1 MSVRTEREEREEALI
16 AGLLQ
21 EPKRLVE
28 LKGFD
33 RSWLHSR
40 ECRAIYAAMKQHYD
54 ENAAEGRV
62 RFARAET
69 VERVVKE
76 RYGKS
81 TGDARID
88 KARRALRKGVASLL
102 DKLREHPRVD
112 EHAFLA
118 ALDGVSEAGL
128 ETKAKEVLLSLV
140 DRYETGGVKN
150 LHRALQEAA
159 SAVTPGGADAMA
171 RPVSET
177 ASNVLVTYGKAKKM
191 EGGGYIPTPFPI
203 LNKLTNGGK
212 RGRMWLVPGFAK
224 DGKAQPLSAR
234 VLTPTGWKRM
244 GDIKVGDEVVDPTGG
259 TAKVSGVYPQGRVAA
274 YRVTFSDG
282 SSTECCL
289 QHLWEVNT
297 STRQAAG
304 CAPMV
309 VNLKYMLEHKNR
321 YFVPTIQPVD
331 YECQWERPLD
341 PYLMGLLLGDG
352 TFRGDVRISTAD
364 RETLDAVRDLLP
376 RGTEVSY
383 RGGYDYGFRKSRSGA
398 GPNSIVKA
406 IRSMGLEDVGSDR
419 KFVPES
425 YKWAPVEVRLSV
437 LQGLCDT
444 DGYATRAGAVE
455 YTTVSKTL
463 ASDVVFLARSLGCIT
478 RTTKRTTS
486 FTYKGQK
493 KLGKPSFRISISAPM
508 SMPLFRLSRKL
519 SAWYRPRTKPGR
531 IRDPRTPKRGI
542 VSIKYVGNKKQQC
555 ISLDSRS
562 QLYVTDDF
570 IVTHNTQ
577 LAKELV
583 YHAATACGLGCVAF
597 SGEQTAEEMET
608 MLVVRHSHKFIE
620 GGVSA
625 IRLDAGKLKESEEQA
640 MRETVRDLR
649 EGGYGPVRCVRASLG
664 MSIADVRSSLEVISK
679 RQPVDVV
686 MLDHTALF
694 GPSRRVGG
702 DASDTA
708 RLSATLQEMKQ
719 LALDFQEK
727 GVWLIAPHQIKRE
740 GYEKAQ
746 ERGYYIA
753 TDAAGSAEAERSCD
767 VMLWV
772 LRTPELRDTSE
783 VRLGI
788 ALDRR
793 GPGHP
798 KGWEEMERYEAC
810 AILPMAEE
818 NQ

>member
-1 MSVRTEREEREEALI
+1 MSARTERDEREEVLI

-40 ECRAIYAAMKQHYD
+40 ECRAIFAAMRQHHE

-62 RFARAET
+62 RYARAET
-69 VERVVKE
+69 VERVVQE
-76 RYGKS
+76 RYGRS
-81 TGDARID
+81 SGDARID

-171 RPVSET
+171 RPVSES

-212 RGRMWLVPGFAK
+212 RGRFWLVPGFAK
-224 DGKAQPLSAR
+224 DGK
-234 VLTPTGWKRM
+234 
-244 GDIKVGDEVVDPTGG
+244 
-259 TAKVSGVYPQGRVAA
+259 
-274 YRVTFSDG
+274 
-282 SSTECCL
+282 
-289 QHLWEVNT
+289 
-297 STRQAAG
+297 
-304 CAPMV
+304 
-309 VNLKYMLEHKNR
+309 
-321 YFVPTIQPVD
+321 
-331 YECQWERPLD
+331 
-341 PYLMGLLLGDG
+341 
-352 TFRGDVRISTAD
+352 
-364 RETLDAVRDLLP
+364 
-376 RGTEVSY
+376 
-383 RGGYDYGFRKSRSGA
+383 
-398 GPNSIVKA
+398 
-406 IRSMGLEDVGSDR
+406 
-419 KFVPES
+419 
-425 YKWAPVEVRLSV
+425 
-437 LQGLCDT
+437 
-444 DGYATRAGAVE
+444 
-455 YTTVSKTL
+455 
-463 ASDVVFLARSLGCIT
+463 
-478 RTTKRTTS
+478 
-486 FTYKGQK
+486 
-493 KLGKPSFRISISAPM
+493 
-508 SMPLFRLSRKL
+508 
-519 SAWYRPRTKPGR
+519 
-531 IRDPRTPKRGI
+531 
-542 VSIKYVGNKKQQC
+542 
-555 ISLDSRS
+555 
-562 QLYVTDDF
+562 
-570 IVTHNTQ
+570 TQ
-577 LAKELV
+577 LSKELV
-583 YHAATACGLGCVAF
+583 YHAAVACGLGCVVF
-597 SGEQTAEEMET
+597 SGEQTAEEMDT
-608 MLVVRHSHKFIE
+608 MLVVRHSHKFID

-625 IRLDAGKLKESEEQA
+625 IRLDAGKLKESEEAA

-649 EGGYGPVRCVRASLG
+649 EGNYGPTRCVRASLG
-664 MSIADVRSSLEVISK
+664 MSIADVRASLEVISK

-772 LRTPELRDTSE
+772 LRTAELRDVSE

-793 GPGHP
+793 GPGHT

-810 AILPMAEE
+810 AILPMAEGGA
-818 NQ
+818 